1 MQAEGNIEILTFLK
15 QGDKKYEADLMAIL
29 TKDQVKKLT
38 AMKGKPFIAKKLP
51 LPFIDLLE

>member
-38 AMKGKPFIAKKLP
+38 AMKGKPFIAKGTP
-51 LPFIDLLE
+51 ITFY